1 MSSTRAA
8 DTIIQ
13 TFAAVIS
20 TRFPFPGNSSF
31 PRTADAGATP
41 LIDAHAHWYPRE
53 FVELMEKEGPANG
66 AKMGKDNAG
75 NPVVV
80 SGNHGRR
87 VAESVYP
94 RGRIYAYVMPTG

>member
-1 MSSTRAA
+1 MSSTSAA

-41 LIDAHAHWYPRE
+41 LIDIDG
-53 FVELMEKEGPANG
+53 LMF
-66 AKMGKDNAG
+66 
-75 NPVVV
+75 
-80 SGNHGRR
+80 R
-87 VAESVYP
+87 VRA
-94 RGRIYAYVMPTG
+94 